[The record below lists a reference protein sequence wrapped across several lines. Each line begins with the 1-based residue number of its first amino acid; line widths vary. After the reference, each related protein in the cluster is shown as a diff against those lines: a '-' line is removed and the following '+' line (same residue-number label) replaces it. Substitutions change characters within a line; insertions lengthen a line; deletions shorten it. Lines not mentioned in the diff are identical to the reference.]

1 MCIYVTDSKRFAW
14 FLSVKRII
22 VFCCKN
28 SEKYIRHERF
38 ELFIDH
44 TQLVHQRLE
53 NNVIH
58 EVLLNFKSTFNWSD
72 FNKRLRNRRLCQL
85 DLKLTSGFWNSSTKN
100 SKKIHSDKAGMSCIT
115 LLYHFDWFHWLHWSV
130 NETKLFTFIC
140 INLNSWRENCVH
152 HFNRAEFIRF
162 YQIEWT
168 HQQFTI
174 KSSERVWPLRVR
186 A

>member
-1 MCIYVTDSKRFAW
+1 MKIETEQQKKTIKLFKSRVRRQTKNKQLWICPRRKYAKNDCERWMCIYVTDSKRIAW

-100 SKKIHSDKAGMSCIT
+100 SEKIHSDKAGMSCIT
-115 LLYHFDWFHWLHWSV
+115 LLYHFDWFHWLH
-130 NETKLFTFIC
+130 
-140 INLNSWRENCVH
+140 
-152 HFNRAEFIRF
+152 
-162 YQIEWT
+162 
-168 HQQFTI
+168 
-174 KSSERVWPLRVR
+174 
-186 A
+186 